1 MTPMQRRIAPPPQGF
16 TLVELAIV
24 LIIVGLLIG
33 GIVVSIG
40 AQQEN
45 AARNATE
52 RKVSEVIDALI
63 GYAAANNRL
72 PCPAAPPDD
81 PTPAKRVGAE
91 QPAGGGNCEYDWI
104 GFVPARTL
112 GLGPTDANGY
122 LLDAWGNPIR
132 YAITTANA
140 DSFTTTGNMRNNWA
154 GGMNPD
160 LRVCSTGIGI
170 VNPLTATADCAG
182 ASVTLT
188 DNAVAVVYSRGK
200 NGASAPV
207 SADESANG
215 DNDRVFVAHTPV
227 PAGTANEFDDIVA
240 WLSPN
245 ILYNRMI
252 AAGRLP

>member
-1 MTPMQRRIAPPPQGF
+1 MTAMPRIKHSASKGF

-33 GIVVSIG
+33 GIVVSVG

-45 AARNATE
+45 AARSSTE
-52 RKVSEVIDALI
+52 RRTTEVVEALI
-63 GYAAANNRL
+63 GFAAANNRL

-81 PTPAKRVGAE
+81 PTPAKRVGVE
-91 QPAGGGNCEYDWI
+91 QPAGGGNCEYDWT

-122 LLDAWGNPIR
+122 LLDTWGNPMR
-132 YAITTANA
+132 YAVTTANA
-140 DSFTTTGNMRNNWA
+140 DSFTTASGMKNNWA
-154 GGMNPD
+154 GGMTPD
-160 LRVCSTGIGI
+160 LRVCSTGVGI
-170 VNPLTATADCAG
+170 AGGDCAS
-182 ASVTLT
+182 AAVTLA
-188 DNAVAVVYSRGK
+188 DSAVAVVFSRAR
-200 NGASAPV
+200 NGATAPT
-207 SADESANG
+207 STDESANG
-215 DNDRVFVAHTPV
+215 DNDRVFVSHPPTPT
-227 PAGTANEFDDIVA
+227 GGGNEFDDIVA